1 MIKLIATDM
10 DGTLLDSQGSM
21 DDEIY
26 DIIEKLK
33 EMGIRFVAASGR
45 QLMSLKKRFV
55 PVDDDVIYIAEN
67 GGYAVYRDRELYL
80 NALDRNTVNDRLE
93 TAGEVKGASVFLC
106 GKTYAYTDKP
116 ELAELMRK
124 PIFGYEIKCI
134 QSLMDIDENIFK
146 IGLFDTT
153 DPRESSMKI
162 MLPKFKDRVHMTL
175 SGYNSLDFLNIDVNK
190 GTALKHIRELYGIE
204 KEETIAFGDNYND
217 IEMFDEVGISFAMLN
232 ADEYVR
238 SRAKYVIGSNDENS
252 VLKTLKSIIKEIR

>member
-1 MIKLIATDM
+1 
-10 DGTLLDSQGSM
+10 
-21 DDEIY
+21 
-26 DIIEKLK
+26 
-33 EMGIRFVAASGR
+33 
-45 QLMSLKKRFV
+45 
-55 PVDDDVIYIAEN
+55 
-67 GGYAVYRDRELYL
+67 
-80 NALDRNTVNDRLE
+80 
-93 TAGEVKGASVFLC
+93 
-106 GKTYAYTDKP
+106 
-116 ELAELMRK
+116 
-124 PIFGYEIKCI
+124 
-134 QSLMDIDENIFK
+134 MDIDEDIFK

-252 VLKTLKSIIKEIR
+252 VIKTLKSIIKEIR